1 MGLVLVQLGHTE
13 ASLQPKESNKKW
25 QRRNIFFSF
34 HSLLSFF
41 SSDEDEVDV
50 DDLDAGDDLQAGTTI
65 IEVTM
70 SNSSSGSSV
79 GRAS

>member
-1 MGLVLVQLGHTE
+1 MATTKH
-13 ASLQPKESNKKW
+13 
-25 QRRNIFFSF
+25 FFSF

-41 SSDEDEVDV
+41 SSDEDDVDV

-70 SNSSSGSSV
+70 SDSSRGSSV

>member
-1 MGLVLVQLGHTE
+1 MATTKH
-13 ASLQPKESNKKW
+13 
-25 QRRNIFFSF
+25 F
-34 HSLLSFF
+34 HFILLSFF

-70 SNSSSGSSV
+70 SDSSRGSSV